1 MGPFGAF
8 LAGVAGKVLSN
19 VATAKILGTDEQK
32 AQIGSGTAPSLQAG
46 PPIEMTP
53 IEGSVRQDFG
63 DFGSENLAESAQGEQ
78 DRLMELI
85 LMEQMKDEGGVASLY
100 NGGYLNRFGGGSLG
114 IMDLL
119 NMPEVTPEMPQAP
132 EATPFANITKW
143 FESLDP
149 EMQEA
154 LMAGGEK
161 VGAALFERIIAG
173 KREQPG
179 SLVSTQTLPGNSA
192 RRRATQM
199 SNIKPVGGSELDLEK
214 LMKKYVDFS
223 KSKEKTQ
230 GTPLLHKFP
239 GKDDLKFLSARGGG
253 VLDRRM
259 FAQNYMPYGGKIT
272 GPGGPK
278 DDKIPVMA
286 SNGEYMLS
294 KAAVDQAGQGNHAK
308 GVAALEAFNELGNM
322 RYG

>member
-1 MGPFGAF
+1 MGILGKIFTA
-8 LAGVAGKVLSN
+8 VASNVLSS
-19 VATAKILGTDEQK
+19 KILGTDEQK
-32 AQIGSGTAPSLQAG
+32 AAIGSGTAPSLQSG

-63 DFGSENLAESAQGEQ
+63 DFGSENFAESPQNEQ

-85 LMEQMKDEGGVASLY
+85 LMEQMKDDEGIASLY
-100 NGGYLNRFGGGSLG
+100 SGGYLNRFGGGSLG

-173 KREQPG
+173 KREPPG
-179 SLVSTQTLPGNSA
+179 SQVSTQTLPGNSA
-192 RRRATQM
+192 RRRAAQM
-199 SNIKPVGGSELDLEK
+199 NIKPI
-214 LMKKYVDFS
+214 
-223 KSKEKTQ
+223 Q
-230 GTPLLHKFP
+230 GAVRAA
-239 GKDDLKFLSARGGG
+239 DGG
-253 VLDRRM
+253 VLDRKM

>member
-1 MGPFGAF
+1 MASWLGPVLKAIGIGTATN
-8 LAGVAGKVLSN
+8 VLSS
-19 VATAKILGTDEQK
+19 KILGTDEQK

-149 EMQEA
+149 EVQDA

-199 SNIKPVGGSELDLEK
+199 SNIKPVGGSKLDLEK
-214 LMKKYVDFS
+214 LMKKYVE
-223 KSKEKTQ
+223 SKEKTQ

-294 KAAVDQAGQGNHAK
+294 KAAVDQAGGGNHAK

>member
-1 MGPFGAF
+1 MSFWAN
-8 LAGVAGKVLSN
+8 VAAAVASNVLSS
-19 VATAKILGTDEQK
+19 KILGTDEQK

-149 EMQEA
+149 EVQDA

-199 SNIKPVGGSELDLEK
+199 SNIKPVGGSKLDLEK
-214 LMKKYVDFS
+214 LMKKYVE
-223 KSKEKTQ
+223 SKEKTQ

-294 KAAVDQAGQGNHAK
+294 KAAVDQAGGGNHAK

>member
-1 MGPFGAF
+1 MGILGKIFTA
-8 LAGVAGKVLSN
+8 VASNVLSS
-19 VATAKILGTDEQK
+19 KILGTDEQK
-32 AQIGSGTAPSLQAG
+32 AAIGSGTAPSLQSG

-63 DFGSENLAESAQGEQ
+63 DFGSENFAESPQNEQ

-85 LMEQMKDEGGVASLY
+85 LMEQMKDDEGIASLY
-100 NGGYLNRFGGGSLG
+100 SGGYLNRFGGGSLG

-192 RRRATQM
+192 RRRAAQM
-199 SNIKPVGGSELDLEK
+199 NIKPIQGSVRAAD
-214 LMKKYVDFS
+214 
-223 KSKEKTQ
+223 
-230 GTPLLHKFP
+230 
-239 GKDDLKFLSARGGG
+239 GG
-253 VLDRRM
+253 VLDRKM